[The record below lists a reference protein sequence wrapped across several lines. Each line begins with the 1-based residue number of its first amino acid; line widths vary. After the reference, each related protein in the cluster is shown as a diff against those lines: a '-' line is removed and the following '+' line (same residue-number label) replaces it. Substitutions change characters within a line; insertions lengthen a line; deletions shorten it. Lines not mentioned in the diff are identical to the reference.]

1 MDLVRL
7 GSGREVA
14 IRPIRGDDGERL
26 EAAHARLSPD
36 SRYRRFMAAK
46 PHLSAEEIRYL
57 TEVDQH
63 DHVALIATSAD
74 DPELILGVG
83 RFVRDQGD
91 RAAAEFAI
99 VVGDPYQGEG
109 LATELLRRLADAAL
123 ERGIAH
129 FTATVLADNEPVHRL
144 LRRLAGRFAEQRR
157 VGSVDELTVDLAA

>member
-7 GSGREVA
+7 RSGREVA

-36 SRYRRFMAAK
+36 SRYRRFHAAK
-46 PHLSAEEIRYL
+46 PSLTAQEVRYL
-57 TEVDQH
+57 TEVDQR

-74 DPELILGVG
+74 DAELIIGVG
-83 RFVRDQGD
+83 RFVRDETD
-91 RAAAEFAI
+91 ASAAEFAI

-123 ERGIAH
+123 ALGIAR
-129 FTATVLADNEPVHRL
+129 FTASVLADNEPAHRL
-144 LRRLAGRFAEQRR
+144 LRRLAGQFAERSR
-157 VGSVDELTVDLAA
+157 SGSIDELTVDLAA